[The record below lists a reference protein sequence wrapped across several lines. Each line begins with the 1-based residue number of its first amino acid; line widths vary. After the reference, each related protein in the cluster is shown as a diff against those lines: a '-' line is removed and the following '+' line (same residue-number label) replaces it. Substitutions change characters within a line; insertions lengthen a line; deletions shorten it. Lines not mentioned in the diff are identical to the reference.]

1 MMACSARNKHRL
13 VVILMSLLLTGC
25 MVGPDFVP
33 PTVETPTDYRF
44 DAGEAAV
51 EVNLKWWELFKDPIL
66 YELITT
72 SLVNNRDVQIAASRI
87 EEARAVLGFVGADRY
102 PSFFIEGDAAT
113 GNFLGGVKSDSTDQ
127 SGFIGPT
134 LNWEIDFWGK
144 FRRATESARA
154 ELLASEYA
162 HRTVQLSLI
171 TEVAS
176 TYNRLLD
183 FRQRLQISRNTL
195 KSRLKTLDIIQQR
208 FDKGIVPELD
218 LNQAQIQKEIA
229 AAAIPLFERQIA
241 LTENALSILLGRLPG
256 EIQSGQELKAQVI
269 PPEIP
274 VGLPA
279 TLLERRPDVAEAFY
293 LLNAQTEQI
302 GVAEALRLP
311 AISLN
316 GLVGAAGS
324 DIAGETNDGGVWRA
338 GAGLFGPIYQFG
350 KNLRRGEI
358 EEARAQQTLYFY
370 ENTVLI
376 AFREVED
383 ALVQIDTFSRQVNA
397 VNRQVAAARN
407 ANVLS
412 LDRYDQGVTSY
423 LEVLETE
430 RQYFSAEL
438 EYSELYQE
446 HLNSYVRLYKALGG
460 GWMTPEEMQMEASS
474 PPQKTE

>member
-1 MMACSARNKHRL
+1 MMAHSAKKMRWGVKLLTAL
-13 VVILMSLLLTGC
+13 VLTGC
-25 MVGPDFVP
+25 MVGPDFLP
-33 PTVETPTDYRF
+33 PAVETPTDYRF

-66 YELITT
+66 NELITT
-72 SLVNNRDVQIAASRI
+72 ALVNNRDVQIAASRI
-87 EEARAVLGFVGADRY
+87 EEARAVLGFVGADRH

-113 GNFLGGVKSDSTDQ
+113 GNFLTRTKSNSTDQ

-144 FRRATESARA
+144 FRRATESAKA

-171 TEVAS
+171 TEVVS

-183 FRQRLQISRNTL
+183 FHQRLQISRNTL

-208 FDKGIVPELD
+208 FDKGIVSELD

-229 AAAIPLFERQIA
+229 AASIPLFERQVA
-241 LTENALSILLGRLPG
+241 QTENALSTLIGQLPT
-256 EIQSGQELKAQVI
+256 EIPIGKGLKYQVT

-274 VGLPA
+274 VGLPS
-279 TLLERRPDVAEAFY
+279 TLLERRPDIAEAMY
-293 LLNAQTEQI
+293 LLEAQTEQI
-302 GVAEALRLP
+302 GIAEALRFP
-311 AISLN
+311 AFSLN
-316 GLVGAAGS
+316 GLVGVAGS
-324 DIAGETNDGGVWRA
+324 DISGNTTDGGVWRA

-350 KNLRRGEI
+350 KNLRRVEI
-358 EEARAQQTLYFY
+358 EEARARQTLYFY

-383 ALVQIDTFSRQVNA
+383 ALVQIDTFSRQSNA
-397 VNRQVAAARN
+397 VSRQVAAARN

-438 EYSELYQE
+438 EYSQLYQE

-460 GWMTPEEMQMEASS
+460 GWMTPEEMQSA
-474 PPQKTE
+474 K